1 MFKIQMHCEKY
12 EKNNAN
18 LEAMRV
24 KLNDENERLKMEKN
38 DLVSR
43 ISRMKTDID
52 KALQKCGNK
61 EEMREVILDMCIH
74 YLWND

>member
-1 MFKIQMHCEKY
+1 MFSIQMQCEKH
-12 EKNNAN
+12 EKNNIN
-18 LEAMRV
+18 LEAMRN
-24 KLNDENERLKMEKN
+24 KLNEENLRLKTDKN
-38 DLVSR
+38 DLLSR

-52 KALQKCGNK
+52 KALQKCGNR